1 MPFGLKNV
9 KVNYKRY
16 IDVVLFKQIG
26 RNLYVSFDGFMVKK
40 PSEGKQSMT

>member
-9 KVNYKRY
+9 EANYKRY

-26 RNLYVSFDGFMVKK
+26 QNLYVYFDGFMVKN